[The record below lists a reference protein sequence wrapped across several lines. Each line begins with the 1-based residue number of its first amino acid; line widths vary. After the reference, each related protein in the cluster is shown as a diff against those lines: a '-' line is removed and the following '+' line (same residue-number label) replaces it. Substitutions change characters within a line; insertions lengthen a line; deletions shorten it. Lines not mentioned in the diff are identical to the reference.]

1 MSTTVSE
8 DDSITSPKNI
18 QYEIDEAI
26 EKLRTVIDLYNK
38 ALKDK
43 NRFEEVGKNADDK
56 IELLKR
62 DLQECLANEQK
73 LQNELIAEKEEH
85 EKAEIELKQKTV
97 GSKILTARCLVYT
110 KDGMIEDVEMIP
122 WDDDFDASAD
132 VIRKIKKTQTNIIT
146 EKKEI
151 SENLKNTQPQS
162 QSKLPLSNEQ
172 PTSFNTT
179 TIHPKNFSVSQIQK
193 DLEKFEKRSEDII
206 KITQSPNHLEKK
218 IIHTQSNQSFWFV
231 VIIIF
236 LLTVILFLIASILL
250 H

>member
-97 GSKILTARCLVYT
+97 GSKVLAARCLVYT

-151 SENLKNTQPQS
+151 SENLKNTQSQS
-162 QSKLPLSNEQ
+162 QLPLSNEQ

-179 TIHPKNFSVSQIQK
+179 TIRPKNFSVSQIQK

-218 IIHTQSNQSFWFV
+218 ITHTQSNQSFWFV

>member
-1 MSTTVSE
+1 MSTSVSE

-26 EKLRTVIDLYNK
+26 EKLRTVIDLYNR

-56 IELLKR
+56 IELLKQ

-85 EKAEIELKQKTV
+85 EKAEKELKQKTI
-97 GSKILTARCLVYT
+97 GSKVLTARCLVYT

-132 VIRKIKKTQTNIIT
+132 VIRKIKKTQTNIVT

-151 SENLKNTQPQS
+151 SDNLKNSQPQS
-162 QSKLPLSNEQ
+162 QLPLSNEQ
-172 PTSFNTT
+172 STSFNTT
-179 TIHPKNFSVSQIQK
+179 IPPKNFLVRQIQK
-193 DLEKFEKRSEDII
+193 DLKKFEKRSDDII
-206 KITQSPNHLEKK
+206 KITQSPNHFEKK
-218 IIHTQSNQSFWFV
+218 TNLNSSNQNFWFV

>member
-179 TIHPKNFSVSQIQK
+179 TIRPKNFSVSQIQK